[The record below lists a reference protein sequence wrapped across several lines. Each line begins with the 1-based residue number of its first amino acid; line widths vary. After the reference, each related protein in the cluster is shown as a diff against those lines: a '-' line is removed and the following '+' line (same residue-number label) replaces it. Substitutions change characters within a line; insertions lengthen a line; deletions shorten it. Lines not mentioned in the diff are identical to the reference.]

1 MQMNRLA
8 GKVPQLI
15 HHAIFNEGFCYWI
28 DSRAIAAGDRHSRAQ
43 PKTGR
48 GLRADR
54 GAARGPYLEM
64 FARAVRP
71 GWDRWGYEADASET
85 GQRHWRANSYPA
97 APQAAE

>member
-1 MQMNRLA
+1 MNRLA

-43 PKTGR
+43 PKPDAAYER
-48 GLRADR
+48 IEALRE
-54 GAARGPYLEM
+54 GPYLEM

-85 GQRHWRANSYPA
+85 GQRRWRANSYPA